1 MSAEDKLCEAE
12 ARVELL
18 ETQLNGA
25 AHVQAEMEILVAGF
39 ETERSCMMDDA
50 GTAIAR
56 TPHWISGFLDGRKH
70 CC

>member
-1 MSAEDKLCEAE
+1 M
-12 ARVELL
+12 ELL

-39 ETERSCMMDDA
+39 ETKRSCMMDDT

-56 TPHWISGFLDGRKH
+56 TPRWISGFLDGRKH